1 MTLKLLDF
9 ALFRN
14 RNVATPVFDGPAQV
28 RAYWEALRRDG
39 SIPDRAQ
46 LDPRGLAGA
55 LDRVFL
61 AEAIGRGIVQV
72 RIAGSALTE
81 AAGMDLRGLPLSCLF
96 SANARPQLA
105 DALEPVINGLAA
117 TELEL
122 GAGSGKV
129 IGRLLLLPLVDG
141 RDRRLVLGCLGHAKG
156 AMRPHLK
163 LDILHRTE
171 ERLGKRPNLASPEL
185 ALPDLSMPKPALA
198 DLPTPVRRLRH
209 LTLIHARD

>member
-14 RNVATPVFDGPAQV
+14 RNAAARVFDGPSQV
-28 RAYWEALRRDG
+28 RAYWETLRKAG

-81 AAGMDLRGLPLSCLF
+81 AAGVDLRGLPLSCLF
-96 SANARPQLA
+96 SADARPQLA
-105 DALEPVINGLAA
+105 KALEPVIDGLAVIG
-117 TELEL
+117 LGL

-141 RDRRLVLGCLGHAKG
+141 PDRRLVLGCFGHAEG
-156 AMRPHLK
+156 AIRPRMK
-163 LDILHRTE
+163 LDILHRNDE
-171 ERLGKRPNLASPEL
+171 PLSNRSDPAMPET
-185 ALPDLSMPKPALA
+185 ATTAPA
-198 DLPTPVRRLRH
+198 RQLRH
-209 LTLIHARD
+209 LTLVQARD